1 MERHEKRGQF
11 LREALAAWSD
21 YQTTGLHLT
30 SEEADDWL
38 AALEDGKQPSIPSGH
53 V

>member
-1 MERHEKRGQF
+1 MEREEKRQ
-11 LREALAAWSD
+11 LWRDAMAAWSD